1 MFAQMSDE
9 ELIRRSD
16 LIILGEWVGQTPLQ
30 IAGTAEN
37 LVLGAIVI
45 SEVVKGPSANSIA
58 LIAIAPAAAPRS
70 GDDLSYRRGNRGM
83 WLLRQRPGSTG
94 LYLADH
100 PQRFVSAH
108 DNGVRIETLRRIAG
122 QR

>member
-16 LIILGEWVGQTPLQ
+16 LVVIGEWVGQSPLQ
-30 IAGTAEN
+30 LAGTNEK
-37 LVLGAIVI
+37 LVLGAIAI
-45 SEVVKGPSANSIA
+45 SEIVKGPPGSSLA
-58 LIAIAPAAAPRS
+58 LVAINPADAPRS
-70 GDDLSYRRGNRGM
+70 GDDLAYQRGDRGM

-94 LYLADH
+94 IYLADH
-100 PQRFVSAH
+100 PQRFVAAPR
-108 DNGVRIETLRRIAG
+108 NNARIEALRRSIG